1 MSGGQED
8 SDGKRVGLKLR
19 NALSLSDRGGGP
31 PEEVPVSRREW
42 TADHRSVK
50 EHMRSLKNE
59 DPFNSSKELS
69 VTNLKQGAVSSGEV
83 QGLRAG
89 W

>member
-1 MSGGQED
+1 MTGEGATRRGSRFP
-8 SDGKRVGLKLR
+8 KRM
-19 NALSLSDRGGGP
+19 DRY
-31 PEEVPVSRREW
+31 
-42 TADHRSVK
+42 HRSVK
-50 EHMRSLKNE
+50 ERMRPLKNE

-83 QGLRAG
+83 QGQRAG